1 MGQRRFRVSMGVL
14 IAPKTGDA
22 SIKIIPQMKKH
33 TTSSDESSK
42 SFISTISKRHAIKQ
56 NALIIESNY
65 DSINSMNKDSHNH
78 SVTENTISDDMS
90 NSTIHDSCQFPYY
103 RSNKSNGCPD
113 AVLVK
118 DIGVSC
124 MLLNQNT
131 SEISPETK
139 TIVKHLKKE
148 YNDLSNITSKITT
161 YTKDIL
167 SHLSKKNQKKQQ
179 FLKNLVSSKHA
190 MASQYIDTEGN
201 LCLKLRLFSNA
212 ETQCITQQDV
222 KNFNSILC
230 KDGYNIKKL
239 YSKHS
244 QISSKESIKVNNT
257 KKNSKYEK
265 DIQTLV
271 PCQEN
276 ETNTSTSTSPSASSV
291 FNYLIL
297 SKKRTSNEF
306 LNSKSNKFGD
316 MHKHRHLKNF
326 IDKDGKDHLKIR
338 NPILFTNWKE
348 ISKSKSKNKTFFS
361 ESQQTTNTKNKI
373 LQGDNMINNI
383 SNTKFHTVNI
393 RIIKKSKK
401 NV

>member
-1 MGQRRFRVSMGVL
+1 MGVL

-33 TTSSDESSK
+33 TTISDESSK
-42 SFISTISKRHAIKQ
+42 SFISTISERHAIKQ

-65 DSINSMNKDSHNH
+65 NSINSMNKDSHNH
-78 SVTENTISDDMS
+78 SVTENTISDEMS

-190 MASQYIDTEGN
+190 MASQYIDTE
-201 LCLKLRLFSNA
+201 A
-212 ETQCITQQDV
+212 
-222 KNFNSILC
+222 
-230 KDGYNIKKL
+230 
-239 YSKHS
+239 
-244 QISSKESIKVNNT
+244 QISSKESIKINNT

-276 ETNTSTSTSPSASSV
+276 ETNTSSSTSPSASSV

-297 SKKRTSNEF
+297 SKKRRSNEF
-306 LNSKSNKFGD
+306 LNSKPNKFGD
-316 MHKHRHLKNF
+316 MHKHNRHLKNF